1 MTQPESIVFFGSGPV
16 ATKSLAHLARTFPV
30 EAIITKPATLQELK
44 DHYALVPVYAVSTKA
59 ELDDLLSQ
67 TQFTS
72 SLGIVIDFGIIISQ
86 RAIDSFPKGIVNS
99 HFSLLPE
106 WRGADPLTFTILS
119 GQQKTG
125 ISVMLLTAGMDEGPL
140 LAQAPYEIPHGYT
153 TPQLTED
160 LIELSAATLKE
171 ILPEYLAGTLAPQP
185 QAAVSIAEDI
195 EPTYSRKLTKQ
206 DGLIDWHKSATVLER
221 EIRAFIAW
229 PKSYTTFAKREV
241 IITAASVAHR
251 SGAPGGII
259 IDGKQL
265 FICCGE
271 DALAIERLKPAN
283 KKEMTA
289 AAFLAG
295 YKNTLMQPEA

>member
-1 MTQPESIVFFGSGPV
+1 MMQSESIVFLGSGPV
-16 ATKSLAHLARTFPV
+16 AAKSLEHLARVFPV

-44 DHYALVPVYAVSTKA
+44 NHYAPVPVYAVSTKA
-59 ELDDLLSQ
+59 ELDDLLSR
-67 TQFTS
+67 TQLRS
-72 SLGIVIDFGIIISQ
+72 SLGIVIDFGIIIS
-86 RAIDSFPKGIVNS
+86 RHAIDSFPKGIVNS

-140 LAQAPYEIPHGYT
+140 LAQAPYEIPHGCT

-171 ILPEYLAGTLAPQP
+171 ILPEYLAGNLSPQP
-185 QAAVSIAEDI
+185 QETVSIAGGI

-206 DGLIDWHKSATVLER
+206 DGLIDWHKSAAVLER
-221 EIRAFIAW
+221 EVRAFVSW
-229 PKSYTTFAKREV
+229 PKSHTTLAKRDV
-241 IITAASVAHR
+241 IITVASVAHKN
-251 SGAPGGII
+251 GAPGEII

-265 FICCGE
+265 FVACGE

-283 KKEMTA
+283 KQEMTA

-295 YKNTLMQPEA
+295 YKNALMQPEA